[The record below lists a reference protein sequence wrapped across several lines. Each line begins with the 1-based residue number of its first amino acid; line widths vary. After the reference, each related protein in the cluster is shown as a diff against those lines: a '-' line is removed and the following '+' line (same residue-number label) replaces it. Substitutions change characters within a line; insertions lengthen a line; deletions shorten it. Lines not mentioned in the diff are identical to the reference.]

1 MVLISYWGLVQ
12 QYGGDKHNPQKKLL
26 RSNLSSQSTNPIG
39 KAMHWRYGREEPEV
53 FGGGSMQAICFFGTV
68 LASLNRISL
77 GDIAAEDPSEYDRAG
92 RRAAAAELQRRL
104 LGALLKG
111 AGFGSK

>member
-1 MVLISYWGLVQ
+1 MVVTSTTRRRNYYVVLFRRNQPTQSGKQCI
-12 QYGGDKHNPQKKLL
+12 GGSGGKSQKF
-26 RSNLSSQSTNPIG
+26 
-39 KAMHWRYGREEPEV
+39 

-68 LASLNRISL
+68 LASLHRTSL
-77 GDIAAEDPSEYDRAG
+77 GDIAAEDPSEYMYSREYDRAG